1 MLPSPK
7 VKLLS
12 VQSEMTPVPFG
23 FSCDA
28 HSFVDFY
35 KKYEIKWDLVNQI
48 SKAYYFLAFPV
59 SYLICIFT
67 KGAALR
73 YLRPYCIYYF
83 NLQVVLFGF
92 PNV

>member
-1 MLPSPK
+1 MVMLPSPK

-12 VQSEMTPVPFG
+12 VQSEVIPVPFG

-48 SKAYYFLAFPV
+48 SKAYYF
-59 SYLICIFT
+59 YLFC
-67 KGAALR
+67 AALLVTPR
-73 YLRPYCIYYF
+73 SFWLLCM
-83 NLQVVLFGF
+83 G
-92 PNV
+92 